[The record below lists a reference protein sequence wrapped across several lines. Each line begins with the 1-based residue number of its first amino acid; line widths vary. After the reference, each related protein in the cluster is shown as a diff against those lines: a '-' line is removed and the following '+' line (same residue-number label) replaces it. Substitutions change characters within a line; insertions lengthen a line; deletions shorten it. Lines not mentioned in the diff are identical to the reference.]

1 MCLSLWFTGKDRV
14 FNTPLCEQGIVGFGI
29 GMASVG
35 ATAIAEIQFADYIY
49 PAFDQVRNKGP
60 VTQAPITRTKTR
72 TIKMHARDWLNCST
86 KKTPTLIQPIEGEHF
101 YQYRFCSP
109 DWGLCALAFWQCKH
123 VSKKNLLS
131 KEIYRLAE
139 IGYPSNYSTVYIDA
153 ASTLV
158 NACFYQAE

>member
-1 MCLSLWFTGKDRV
+1 M
-14 FNTPLCEQGIVGFGI
+14 
-29 GMASVG
+29 
-35 ATAIAEIQFADYIY
+35 
-49 PAFDQVRNKGP
+49 PA
-60 VTQAPITRTKTR
+60 
-72 TIKMHARDWLNCST
+72 LNWSSERGR
-86 KKTPTLIQPIEGEHF
+86 IFRRAFQPIEGEHF